1 MCTDCRAL
9 RAAVHTRG
17 REDKFLV
24 FFHRKDSNTAVLV
37 LASTLHP
44 SREELVQLPG
54 FAGLDVPLLLVLE
67 EREQLRIFH
76 LGPVRIQLLMH
87 LLAVLWIQWKAR
99 HLLRTAAGPR
109 TIHIVNVVLATSQ
122 G

>member
-1 MCTDCRAL
+1 MHRLPRTSCSST
-9 RAAVHTRG
+9 HTWEG
-17 REDKFLV
+17 RQVLQSSSIQKGI
-24 FFHRKDSNTAVLV
+24 NTAVLV